1 MTKLRWEWTVPNI
14 LSLFRIALI
23 PVLVLTYL
31 SCDDI
36 WLPASVLVLS
46 GLTDLLDGWIA
57 RHFNQISEI
66 GKLLDPIADKLTQ
79 FTVVVCLATT
89 YPSLW
94 WLVALVAVKEI
105 LQGIGGLLLLNK
117 NVKVVG
123 AKWFGKVSTTLFYVV
138 MVALVLGG
146 MPLTGGPRSRI
157 SAGLIGAATITVL
170 NMGLTM
176 MGLSTAMVQIFRA
189 IVFIAVVY
197 VASMTY
203 RTKLLPR

>member
-138 MVALVLGG
+138 MVALVLFPS
-146 MPLTGGPRSRI
+146 MADPLRWS
-157 SAGLIGAATITVL
+157 LIGLVGIFMVGTFFGYLRTYFAIRKSAEK
-170 NMGLTM
+170 
-176 MGLSTAMVQIFRA
+176 STE
-189 IVFIAVVY
+189 
-197 VASMTY
+197 
-203 RTKLLPR
+203 P

>member
-66 GKLLDPIADKLTQ
+66 GKLLDPIADKLTPGNH
-79 FTVVVCLATT
+79 L
-89 YPSLW
+89 S
-94 WLVALVAVKEI
+94 VAVVAGGAGSG
-105 LQGIGGLLLLNK
+105 QGDPARHRRLAVAQQECQGR
-117 NVKVVG
+117 
-123 AKWFGKVSTTLFYVV
+123 WRQ
-138 MVALVLGG
+138 MVW
-146 MPLTGGPRSRI
+146 
-157 SAGLIGAATITVL
+157 
-170 NMGLTM
+170 
-176 MGLSTAMVQIFRA
+176 
-189 IVFIAVVY
+189 
-197 VASMTY
+197 
-203 RTKLLPR
+203 

>member
-89 YPSLW
+89 
-94 WLVALVAVKEI
+94 
-105 LQGIGGLLLLNK
+105 
-117 NVKVVG
+117 
-123 AKWFGKVSTTLFYVV
+123 
-138 MVALVLGG
+138 
-146 MPLTGGPRSRI
+146 
-157 SAGLIGAATITVL
+157 
-170 NMGLTM
+170 
-176 MGLSTAMVQIFRA
+176 
-189 IVFIAVVY
+189 
-197 VASMTY
+197 
-203 RTKLLPR
+203 